1 MLATVM
7 AASTPI
13 SPGRR
18 TLIEA
23 IVGAFL
29 GFVGWNFVGP
39 RIISWWYMP
48 PASEA
53 LSCASSVDLALS
65 QFVFVGLVVTA
76 ISATAV
82 ALMMFL
88 IRQKLRAR
96 AETKGATPA

>member
-1 MLATVM
+1 M
-7 AASTPI
+7 AAPSSV

-39 RIISWWYMP
+39 RVISWWYMP

-65 QFVFVGLVVTA
+65 QFVFMGLVITA
-76 ISATAV
+76 ISAATV
-82 ALMMFL
+82 AIAMFL
-88 IRQKLRAR
+88 IRRKLRAR
-96 AETKGATPA
+96 AASKAGPTPA